1 MNRRVAL
8 AAAFA
13 VVASTMFVGG
23 MYVARASPG
32 GETRKFLS
40 FSGRITGRTGPQM
53 MTFTF
58 RHGTTTVCAPTVM
71 ALPDAAGAFS
81 VEIPIAACEA
91 HLFDGSDVT
100 VEVSVGGTV
109 LSAARPINPV
119 PYALYAERV
128 GVPECPLGYARTT
141 ETGLPAQALLC
152 RKGADDM
159 MRVGSGPQT
168 FWIDRYQNSLWANP
182 AGTGSPIAPGV
193 ATTVAANG
201 TYTTPTYALSKVGV
215 PSAYGFTW
223 FQAQAYCRASGKRLP
238 TLSEMLLAA
247 QGTPGYLVLTPTRPD
262 ECPGARMF
270 DYNTGST
277 PACISAWGVEQIMW
291 YRNTLLSDLE
301 PRVHRQVTSTN
312 TDLFHSPPALLFVA
326 RHPFFVDRVPLFVVN
341 AMEVPTVP
349 RQYDATIGMRCA
361 IGL

>member
-13 VVASTMFVGG
+13 VVAGAMFVGG

-58 RHGTTTVCAPTVM
+58 RHGAATVCAPTVM
-71 ALPDAAGAFS
+71 ALPDAAGNFA
-81 VEIPIAACEA
+81 VEIPIATCAA
-91 HLFDGSDVT
+91 DLFDGSDVT
-100 VEVSVGGTV
+100 VEVSVGATV

-128 GVPECPLGYARTT
+128 GVPECPLGYARAT
-141 ETGLPAQALLC
+141 EAGLPAQALLC

-159 MRVGSGPQT
+159 MRVGSGAQT
-168 FWIDRYQNSLWANP
+168 FWIDRYPNSLWANP

-238 TLSEMLLAA
+238 TIAEALLAA
-247 QGTPGYLVLTPTRPD
+247 QGTPGYLVALPTRPD
-262 ECPGARMF
+262 ECPGARVY
-270 DYNTGST
+270 DYDTGST
-277 PACISAWGVEQIMW
+277 PACISAWGVEQLMW
-291 YRNTLLSDLE
+291 YRHTLTSDLE
-301 PRVHRQVTSTN
+301 PKEVRQST
-312 TDLFHSPPALLFVA
+312 TIGSAVFSSPQALLFQA
-326 RHPFFVDRVPLFVVN
+326 RHPVFVDRITLFNLSASDNPTTVRQFDN
-341 AMEVPTVP
+341 EV
-349 RQYDATIGMRCA
+349 GFRCA
-361 IGL
+361 IGP